1 MSDVQDEQRCI
12 RNCQNGDCKSFEF
25 LFHKYRQKA
34 YRAALFITKNPQD
47 ALDASQNAFIRAYRN
62 IKKFDIEQPFY
73 PWFYKILRNCCYTQ
87 LRRKN
92 KNSGEIKEI
101 SDMRL
106 NPAWIV
112 QRSENQQNIIAAMN
126 HLAIVEREILQLKY
140 FQELSYKEIAASLDI
155 PIGTV
160 MSRLYSARMRLRQL
174 LDKEK

>member
-1 MSDVQDEQRCI
+1 MSDIQDEQRCI
-12 RNCQNGDCKSFEF
+12 HNCQQGDGKSFEL
-25 LFHKYRQKA
+25 LFNKYRQKA

-47 ALDASQNAFIRAYRN
+47 ALDALQNAFIRAYRS
-62 IKKFDIEQPFY
+62 IKKFDNEQPFY
-73 PWFYKILRNCCYTQ
+73 PWFYKILQNCCYTQ
-87 LRRKN
+87 LCRKN
-92 KNSGEIKEI
+92 KNSEIQEI

-112 QRSENQQNIIAAMN
+112 QRNEKQQHIVAAMN
-126 HLAIVEREILQLKY
+126 DLAVMEREILQLKY

-174 LDKEK
+174 LDKEE